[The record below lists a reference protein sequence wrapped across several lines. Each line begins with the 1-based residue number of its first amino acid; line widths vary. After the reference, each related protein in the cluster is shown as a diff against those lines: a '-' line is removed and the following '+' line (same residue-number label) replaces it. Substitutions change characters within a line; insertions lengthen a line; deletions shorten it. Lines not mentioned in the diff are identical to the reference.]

1 MTASTVPTMPVRVM
15 VQEAWD
21 EVRFDVAPTMT
32 LGELKGNALAVTRVA
47 GNPAAYLVKYRG
59 AELADESLTLEAAGV
74 VPNAPLIV
82 LSRRRRPVR

>member
-1 MTASTVPTMPVRVM
+1 MPVRVM

-32 LGELKGNALAVTRVA
+32 LGELKGNALAVTRVV